1 MARVR
6 LLLLCV
12 CVPFFWYI
20 TLYSVGKRVRV
31 HCACMFYVCVCCVC
45 SCGRTQACIMHTC
58 KRSTRINIWA
68 SNVYVTYRNMC
79 VCVNSKSSHHKTSG
93 SFNVSFCFSY
103 FCFSTYSYL
112 SLPFWAKSR
121 LCSAK
126 WLYMYWYYYALWQ
139 PHTYSHI
146 LGSHVV
152 GELSRAVALS
162 STPVTAPY
170 RFAVGQFSPLFF
182 T

>member
-12 CVPFFWYI
+12 CVPFFDILHYI
-20 TLYSVGKRVRV
+20 QWAS
-31 HCACMFYVCVCCVC
+31 VCVCTVHVC
-45 SCGRTQACIMHTC
+45 FMYVFV
-58 KRSTRINIWA
+58 
-68 SNVYVTYRNMC
+68 VYVVVAVHRHASCIHASARRVSTYGLPTYMSHIETC

-126 WLYMYWYYYALWQ
+126 WLCMYWYYYALWQ